1 MVIEKHVPCDI
12 EIVQQW
18 DTDTERGISGF
29 GSSEEREEQKVTLT
43 IERKRKLCDV
53 LADME
58 TAIVQSCKDIGVDLS
73 KEMDEQKLIEQKKRN
88 ISEIESSKTEK
99 KRKISEIDS
108 DKIEIEQ
115 Q

>member
-29 GSSEEREEQKVTLT
+29 GSSEKREEQKVTST
-43 IERKRKLCDV
+43 NERKRKLIAE
-53 LADME
+53 LE
-58 TAIVQSCKDIGVDLS
+58 TAIVRNCKDIGIDLS
-73 KEMDEQKLIEQKKRN
+73 KMDEQKLIEQKKRN
-88 ISEIESSKTEK
+88 ISEIESGKTEK

-108 DKIEIEQ
+108 DNIEIEQ